1 MSILAPTLSIVLRT
15 FRKVPSICN
24 CRADRWSAL
33 LFARRREKIL
43 SLGRF
48 AGARSGFAAFRVLAA
63 IMLVAAVGCTTAT
76 ERLEERKNLSGPYS
90 RVFYANY
97 EDVEIALKQSMIR
110 YPQKVDNTEAG
121 IFETDFIKG
130 EARFKSPMEPGPL
143 SPGYR
148 YRLLVRLVRG
158 RSEDKPAIKV
168 QITKRAEILRDFFS
182 EPINQKSDGL
192 EEQVIL
198 YRIGREL
205 QLARAIAKANEKANK
220 KNQP

>member
-1 MSILAPTLSIVLRT
+1 MQLRG
-15 FRKVPSICN
+15 KI
-24 CRADRWSAL
+24 SAWW
-33 LFARRREKIL
+33 RY
-43 SLGRF
+43 
-48 AGARSGFAAFRVLAA
+48 AGARPGFAAFRAVARKDRAQLRGKISFLAISLLLSLSA
-63 IMLVAAVGCTTAT
+63 CTTAT
-76 ERLEERKNLSGPYS
+76 QRLEERKNSSGPYS

-130 EARFKSPMEPGPL
+130 EARFRSPLEPGPL

-182 EPINQKSDGL
+182 EPVTQKSDGL

-205 QLARAIAKANEKANK
+205 QLARAIAKANDKANK

>member
-1 MSILAPTLSIVLRT
+1 MGSRTSQKAPLIYRWRDAESRGRRFGLWPTLLAVQSRTETFLLGLLVL
-15 FRKVPSICN
+15 VSL
-24 CRADRWSAL
+24 SA
-33 LFARRREKIL
+33 
-43 SLGRF
+43 
-48 AGARSGFAAFRVLAA
+48 
-63 IMLVAAVGCTTAT
+63 CTTAT
-76 ERLEERKNLSGPYS
+76 ERLEERRNTSGPYS

-130 EARFKSPMEPGPL
+130 EARFRSPLEPGPL

-182 EPINQKSDGL
+182 EPITQKSDGL